1 MKKGKKCSLLIVIAS
16 AIVAFFVA
24 VGAAIHANE
33 ITSITGLSG
42 SDATVTNSQGHE
54 VNPADLPADGWTG
67 YNVSYNWSIP
77 DSTNV
82 TDGDTATVTL
92 PAGMVVNQDTTGVVK
107 NSKGEVVGT
116 VKFTKG
122 SSTGTITF
130 NGKLAGQYGKHGTLS
145 VTAVK
150 KVKSSA
156 STASG
161 SATGGGTVNNNPD
174 WGINKA
180 GWLDQ
185 GAEKNGVPTKIYWDI
200 VINPQGKSL
209 KDVKVTDTLGDGQT
223 YDNGSATFHS
233 VEYHNGQEST
243 ETGTVPGT
251 ATVSGNTITF
261 DLGNIDTP
269 VEIEY
274 ETTITNINVNGGNLW
289 SNKATVTTTTP
300 NVKWSRS
307 TDSAT
312 VNWGTGG
319 TVQSYAG
326 KIEVTKVDSVD
337 KTKVLPGAVF
347 ELENANHQI
356 IKTNLVTGQDGKVT
370 VDDLPDGQYY
380 LVETKA
386 PAGYQLSS
394 TPIQVVAAIITQ
406 QHRLLQISQQF
417 QAVVQVQAQRAYQV
431 ARNQV

>member
-1 MKKGKKCSLLIVIAS
+1 MKKGKKRNLLIVIAS
-16 AIVAFFVA
+16 AIVAVFIA

-42 SDATVTNSQGHE
+42 SDATVTNSQGQ
-54 VNPADLPADGWTG
+54 VVDPATLPDDGWTG
-67 YNVSYNWSIP
+67 YNVNYNWSIP
-77 DSTNV
+77 DNTNV
-82 TDGDTATVTL
+82 ANGDTATVTL
-92 PAGMVVNQDTTGVVK
+92 PDGMVVNQDTTGVVK

-130 NGKLAGQYGKHGTLS
+130 NDKLAGQYGKHGTLS

-161 SATGGGTVNNNPD
+161 SATGGGSTNSNLT

-209 KDVKVTDTLGDGQT
+209 KNVKVTDTIGDGQT

-233 VEYHNGQEST
+233 VEYHEGQEST
-243 ETGTVPGT
+243 RTGTVSGT
-251 ATVSGNTITF
+251 TSVSGNTITF
-261 DLGNIDTP
+261 NLGDIDTP

-394 TPIQVVAAIITQ
+394 TPIQVV
-406 QHRLLQISQQF
+406 ISSSNNHTATPVVADKP
-417 QAVVQVQAQRAYQV
+417 AVSSSSSSAHQV
-431 ARNQV
+431 ARNQA

>member
-1 MKKGKKCSLLIVIAS
+1 
-16 AIVAFFVA
+16 
-24 VGAAIHANE
+24 
-33 ITSITGLSG
+33 
-42 SDATVTNSQGHE
+42 
-54 VNPADLPADGWTG
+54 
-67 YNVSYNWSIP
+67 
-77 DSTNV
+77 
-82 TDGDTATVTL
+82 
-92 PAGMVVNQDTTGVVK
+92 MVVNQDTTGVVK

-150 KVKSSA
+150 KEY
-156 STASG
+156 T
-161 SATGGGTVNNNPD
+161 ATGGGTVNNNPE

-209 KDVKVTDTLGDGQT
+209 KDVKVTDTLGAGQT

-233 VEYHNGQEST
+233 VEYHDGQEST

-347 ELENANHQI
+347 ELTQ
-356 IKTNLVTGQDGKVT
+356 TGT
-370 VDDLPDGQYY
+370 V
-380 LVETKA
+380 
-386 PAGYQLSS
+386 
-394 TPIQVVAAIITQ
+394 I
-406 QHRLLQISQQF
+406 ISQNMEGF
-417 QAVVQVQAQRAYQV
+417 RMWTIIAVI
-431 ARNQV
+431 N